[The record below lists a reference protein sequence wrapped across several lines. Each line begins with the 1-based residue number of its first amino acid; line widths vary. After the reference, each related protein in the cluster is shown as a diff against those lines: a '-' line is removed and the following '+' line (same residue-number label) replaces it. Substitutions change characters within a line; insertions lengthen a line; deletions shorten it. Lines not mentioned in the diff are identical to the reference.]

1 MPLITVV
8 FTDVVESSATK
19 RDVSLG
25 RDNRE
30 RDHAYLEKVQTP
42 HFNLVRQCCHA
53 RGGREVSTSGDEFY
67 LTFEDPVEAVRC
79 AVDIQKRLNDQPI
92 DTPRGPLRLR
102 IGIHSGFP
110 EFFEGSWHGTDVDT
124 ASRVEHAAT
133 ERQILLSS
141 RTYELVRHMTDV
153 RFHPRGEFALKG
165 VDRIALWEADWDGK
179 GPRPTSA
186 RPLSSPEH
194 KKMMTLGTVA
204 VVALSLIASLAT
216 YLIRSRHPA
225 QSGASDTSVIPATK
239 PRRSIA
245 VLGFNN
251 LTTPQEAWVAGALAE
266 FLGTELA
273 AGGELRTIPG
283 EEVAHVRADLSL
295 AAMSSYGKETLAK
308 IRKILASDYVISGSY
323 VAAGNAPSDSIRM
336 DVRLQDAASGE
347 TLSSFQ
353 EAGTIGGLS
362 DLLKRVGTSI
372 RNKLAVQEPTD
383 AQANQAKAALPTDPE
398 SIKLYTQ
405 GLDKLRTF
413 DALGARDL
421 LARAIKIEPKFA
433 LAHAAMANAWQLL
446 GYDANAKEE
455 ALKAMQLS
463 GNLSDVDRRSI
474 EGRYRELNSEWDQ
487 AIRIFSSLWGV
498 FQDEPNYALDL
509 AKVQTSAGE
518 GQDALATLA
527 ELRKDLP
534 PFRDDPRISLAEAF
548 AAESLSD
555 VKRQHAAAAAAAEK
569 ASHDG
574 SRYLAAQAYWQDCA
588 ALFSLGD
595 LPKAE
600 TACQQSAMAAPFAL
614 EIAARSSTVM
624 ASIMIAEGK
633 TAEALEMRKQALD
646 TARKI
651 GSQKDIIGA
660 LANLAN
666 LLDAQNNTREARQN
680 FEEAFKIA
688 REIGDKQ
695 QLLTLEN
702 DFAGNLYGDGDFVAA
717 ERMYRESLATARAIG
732 DQQGTAMA
740 LQALGIVVMLR
751 GDLASAQQQVEQA
764 IALQRHAG
772 LQADLANSLESY
784 GDLLLARGDPS
795 GARKSYEESLRVSTD
810 LKMPT
815 GIAASRSSIAS
826 LTLAEG
832 KPSEAAELAR
842 QAVDVFQQEKLI
854 DQEADARNI
863 LAKSLFAQ
871 GKEADAQAELDRAV
885 HLSPQGRTVR
895 LSLSITAARLQA
907 ANGNAADARK
917 ALDSCMADALKM
929 KFVGAAFEVAL
940 AEAEVLAPSDPKS
953 ALARLQTLQVDAK
966 AKGFLRVAADAERA
980 RQQIATRSGNP
991 RAVLRPEPAGINPAC
1006 LCTLS

>member
-1 MPLITVV
+1 MPLLTIV

-19 RDVSLG
+19 RDVSFG

-79 AVDIQKRLNDQPI
+79 AADIQKRLNDQPI

-102 IGIHSGFP
+102 IGVHSGFP

-124 ASRVEHAAT
+124 ASRVEHVAA

-179 GPRPTSA
+179 GPRPTSV

-204 VVALSLIASLAT
+204 VALLGLIASIAT
-216 YLIRSRHPA
+216 YLVWPRRSTP
-225 QSGASDTSVIPATK
+225 GTSDTASIPAMK

-245 VLGFNN
+245 VLGFSN

-273 AGGELRTIPG
+273 AAGDLRTIPG
-283 EEVAHVRADLSL
+283 EDVAHFKSDLSL
-295 AAMSSYGKETLAK
+295 AAMSSYSKETLAK

-336 DVRLQDAASGE
+336 DVRLQDASSGE

-362 DLLKRVGTSI
+362 ELLKRVGTNI
-372 RNKLAVQEPTD
+372 RNKLAVLQPTD
-383 AQANQAKAALPTDPE
+383 AQASQVKAAVPTNPE
-398 SIKLYTQ
+398 AIKLYTE

-413 DALGARDL
+413 DALSARDSFES
-421 LARAIKIEPKFA
+421 AIKIEPKYA

-487 AIRIFSSLWGV
+487 AIKIFGSLWGV
-498 FQDEPNYALDL
+498 FQDEPNYALEL
-509 AKVQTSAGE
+509 TRAQTSAGK

-527 ELRKDLP
+527 ELRDKQSQYK
-534 PFRDDPRISLAEAF
+534 DDPRLDLAEAL

-555 VKRQHAAAAAAAEK
+555 ARHQHAAAAAAAEK
-569 ASHDG
+569 ATHNG

-588 ALFSLGD
+588 ALFELGD

-614 EIAARSSTVM
+614 EIAARSNTVL
-624 ASIMIAEGK
+624 ANIMVAEGK
-633 TAEALEMRKQALD
+633 TREALEMRQQVLD

-660 LANLAN
+660 LENLAN
-666 LLDAQNNTREARQN
+666 LLDSQGSTKEARQH
-680 FEEAFKIA
+680 FEEAFGIA
-688 REIGDKQ
+688 RKIGDKQ
-695 QLLTLEN
+695 ALLMLEN
-702 DFAGNLYGDGDFVAA
+702 DFAGHLYDDGDFTGA
-717 ERMYRESLATARAIG
+717 EKMYHECLTTARAIG

-751 GDLASAQQQVEQA
+751 GDLAGAQRQVEQA

-795 GARKSYEESLRVSTD
+795 GARKSYEESLKVSTE

-815 GIAASRSSIAS
+815 GVAASRSSIAG

-842 QAVDVFQQEKLI
+842 QAADVFQQEKLI

-895 LSLSITAARLQA
+895 LSISITAARLQA
-907 ANGNAADARK
+907 ATGNAADARK

-953 ALARLQTLQVDAK
+953 ALARLQTLQVDAR

-980 RQQIATRSGNP
+980 RQQIATRSGSP
-991 RAVLRPEPAGINPAC
+991 KAVLRPEPAGINPAG
-1006 LCTLS
+1006 LCTLA